1 MRVKKRRNK
10 IYRESRPDDYKIM
23 RSLSTFIILGVACK
37 VLAFKSKQYVF
48 TRPIFYN
55 SQTSGTFNDILTED
69 FVVKPVGLNI
79 NFDDDIDNIVDD
91 VRLAEENFEI
101 DDPYGDILNLRKP
114 LAPQN
119 SSLILSASTI
129 LKSDSAELSTSQS
142 TYSALIGKRSPTGLM
157 TNFKRW
163 EHWDAFM
170 EAELGDIDAEL
181 KDSDRW
187 IQEMRDFVEQK
198 RGFAIWSKR
207 SDKEIQKEMKKSLA
221 SRGLAIPM
229 NVAMVITAVYL
240 EKSHTMKAL
249 REEEELA
256 CLEFRKW
263 VIEQKKKNKKDPIT
277 SAKVEVSKVRWISSS
292 FLIRK

>member
-1 MRVKKRRNK
+1 MKT
-10 IYRESRPDDYKIM
+10 SA
-23 RSLSTFIILGVACK
+23 L
-37 VLAFKSKQYVF
+37 KSKQLII
-48 TRPIFYN
+48 TRPILN
-55 SQTSGTFNDILTED
+55 SLSSGTFDEIVTED
-69 FVVKPVGLNI
+69 FVINPVGLNI
-79 NFDDDIDNIVDD
+79 NFDADVENIFYNSPDG
-91 VRLAEENFEI
+91 NFES

-129 LKSDSAELSTSQS
+129 LASSEEQSSTQS
-142 TYSALIGKRSPTGLM
+142 TYSTLIGKRNPTGLLS
-157 TNFKRW
+157 NFKRW

-181 KDSDRW
+181 KDSERW
-187 IQEMRDFVEQK
+187 IQEMRDYVEQK

-207 SDKEIQKEMKKSLA
+207 TDKDIQKEMKKSLA
-221 SRGLAIPM
+221 SRGMVIPM

-249 REEEELA
+249 KDEEELA

-263 VIEQKKKNKKDPIT
+263 VMEQKKKNKKDPIT
-277 SAKVEVSKVRWISSS
+277 SAKVEVSKV
-292 FLIRK
+292 

>member
-1 MRVKKRRNK
+1 M
-10 IYRESRPDDYKIM
+10 
-23 RSLSTFIILGVACK
+23 
-37 VLAFKSKQYVF
+37 
-48 TRPIFYN
+48 
-55 SQTSGTFNDILTED
+55 
-69 FVVKPVGLNI
+69 KPVGLNI

-91 VRLAEENFEI
+91 VRLEENFEI

-277 SAKVEVSKVRWISSS
+277 SAKVEVSKVRLISSS
-292 FLIRK
+292 FFIRK